1 MTFRFLKPSRY
12 ATFLLCGTYAG
23 CAVAPTETDWLGRPA
38 GPAGVTAKKPNLTA
52 SPPRETSSAE
62 AARHLATAREMEAHG
77 NAAAA
82 VEQYEQ
88 ALRFDAEAHGVQ
100 ARLAVLYEQLGMLDR
115 AGAAYEAALA
125 ENNGDAELW
134 NDYAGYQL
142 HTGRPDDA
150 EQSAR
155 RALALDGEHR
165 RARAGL
171 ALALAEQEKYDES
184 LTEFS
189 KAVPPATAH
198 HNLAVVLARQGKAD
212 EARHHLA
219 EAQRLDPTLRP
230 PPEALKQLSEEYVR
244 ASQVDATPKRSRRT
258 RAEPAGD

>member
-23 CAVAPTETDWLGRPA
+23 CAVAPTETDWFRRRSSPA
-38 GPAGVTAKKPNLTA
+38 EITVKKPSQSV
-52 SPPRETSSAE
+52 SPPFETSSTE
-62 AARHLATAREMEAHG
+62 SARHLATAREMEAHG

-88 ALRFDAEAHGVQ
+88 ALRIDAAAHGVQ
-100 ARLAVLYEQLGMLDR
+100 ARLAVLYEQLGLLDR
-115 AGAAYEAALA
+115 AGASYEAALA
-125 ENNGDAELW
+125 EDDDDAELW

-142 HTGRPDDA
+142 QAGRPADA
-150 EQSAR
+150 ERSAR
-155 RALALDGEHR
+155 RALALDGEHA
-165 RARAGL
+165 RARAAL

-184 LTEFS
+184 LAEFT

-198 HNLAVVLARQGKAD
+198 HNLAVVLARQGKTD

-244 ASQVDATPKRSRRT
+244 ATQAESAPKKSSAT
-258 RAEPAGD
+258 RAGPDDG